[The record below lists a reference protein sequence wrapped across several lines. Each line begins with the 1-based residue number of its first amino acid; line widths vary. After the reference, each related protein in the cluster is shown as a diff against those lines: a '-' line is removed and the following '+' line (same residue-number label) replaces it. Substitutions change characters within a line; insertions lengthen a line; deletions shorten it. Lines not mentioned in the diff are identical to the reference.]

1 MVKIREVEKNDFEDV
16 SNFLH
21 RSMNLKWPAK
31 IWSSL
36 FSYNWECNRQ
46 HSGYI
51 LLDSD
56 KIVGFIGGIFSRR
69 LVNGKW
75 EDFLCTTS
83 WSGLPE
89 YRKHSIKLLMELLR
103 TKNVHFRNCGS
114 LPELQPLLK
123 VVFKDILE
131 THKTYFF
138 SHLPFFSRGKVKIF
152 AQKEKILRI
161 LQGEERRIYLDHIQY
176 CNQILLIHEQKT
188 CLIVMKKR
196 KFKLGVN
203 YGEILYSS
211 DYKFLIDYINI
222 INFYCLLRYRF
233 LFLTMD
239 KRFVKYNPLFSI
251 NVKMK
256 SSYMLKTLHSDIKK
270 EDIDNLYTELV
281 LLPF

>member
-16 SNFLH
+16 SKFLH
-21 RSMNLKWPAK
+21 RSMNLTWPAK
-31 IWSSL
+31 TWSSL

-69 LVNGKW
+69 LINGKW

-123 VVFKDILE
+123 VVFKDTLE

-138 SHLPFFSRGKVKIF
+138 S
-152 AQKEKILRI
+152 
-161 LQGEERRIYLDHIQY
+161 
-176 CNQILLIHEQKT
+176 
-188 CLIVMKKR
+188 
-196 KFKLGVN
+196 
-203 YGEILYSS
+203 
-211 DYKFLIDYINI
+211 
-222 INFYCLLRYRF
+222 
-233 LFLTMD
+233 
-239 KRFVKYNPLFSI
+239 
-251 NVKMK
+251 
-256 SSYMLKTLHSDIKK
+256 
-270 EDIDNLYTELV
+270 
-281 LLPF
+281 LLPLAITFP